1 MVLMI
6 RKTERDN
13 KRHDVKIYTPSRF
26 SLPSQPIC
34 LTIFFAIVQCFLYWR
49 LDFDLN
55 PYPFKVIKSYKDKEF
70 KQLARKGSNLNGDL
84 TDIVGEEYTSN
95 LLKSNE
101 QSRLRFQGKYLVLH
115 TQFGLSNRLRALA
128 SGLTFAKK
136 YGYWLRVVWE
146 RDTHLQVCIEDV
158 IDLEQS
164 KLNDTW
170 CTFNASELDFI
181 KYSIIDHMNPHE
193 PEKRFQEIPTDH
205 NLYIKTG
212 FRFMKSK
219 DRTQFSDTEE
229 QRSLD
234 LIVPNI
240 QVQNIVN
247 MVVFPKGCE
256 TVGIHIRQKNPMTE
270 LGASVAK
277 SYSSSSKNMLN
288 KAFLRQNKVSN
299 FQSKIY
305 EIAKKQ
311 RTCFF
316 IAIDDR
322 SLLTKIVVPAPSTM
336 EFIPRECDDRG
347 PVCTRYAFADL
358 LSLGLCDKIYGST
371 WSSFTE
377 MAGRMAKKEVILSRD
392 WFDTVA
398 V

>member
-1 MVLMI
+1 
-6 RKTERDN
+6 
-13 KRHDVKIYTPSRF
+13 
-26 SLPSQPIC
+26 
-34 LTIFFAIVQCFLYWR
+34 
-49 LDFDLN
+49 LDIDLN
-55 PYPFKVIKSYKDKEF
+55 PYKDEEF
-70 KQLARKGSNLNGDL
+70 KQWVRKGSDLYGDI
-84 TDIVGEEYTSN
+84 TDIVGKEYASN
-95 LLKSNE
+95 LLKSND
-101 QSRLRFQGKYLVLH
+101 QARLRFQGKYLVLH

-128 SGLTFAKK
+128 SGMTFAKK

-158 IDLEQS
+158 IDLQQS

-170 CTFNASELDFI
+170 CIFNGSELEI
-181 KYSIIDHMNPHE
+181 IQYATIDHMNPDN

-205 NLYIKTG
+205 KLYIKTG

-219 DRTQFSDTEE
+219 ERTQFSDTEE
-229 QRSLD
+229 QKSID
-234 LIVPNI
+234 LIVPI
-240 QVQNIVN
+240 LQVQSIVN
-247 MVVFPKGCE
+247 MVKFPKGCE
-256 TVGIHIRQKNPMTE
+256 SVGMHIRQKNPMME

-277 SYSSSSKNMLN
+277 SYSSSSMNMLN

-305 EIAKKQ
+305 EIARKQ
-311 RTCFF
+311 KTCFF

-322 SLLTKIVVPAPSTM
+322 NLLTKIDVPAPSTL

-347 PVCTRYAFADL
+347 PVCTIYAFADL
-358 LSLGLCDKIYGST
+358 LSLGLCEKIYGST

-377 MAGRMAKKEVILSRD
+377 MAGRMARKEVILSRD